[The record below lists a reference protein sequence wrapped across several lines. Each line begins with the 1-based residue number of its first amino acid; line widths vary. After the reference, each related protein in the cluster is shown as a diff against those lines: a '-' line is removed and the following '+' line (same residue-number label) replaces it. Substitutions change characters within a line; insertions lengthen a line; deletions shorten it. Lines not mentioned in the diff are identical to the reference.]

1 MIEIDYQN
9 ATPEEIDFVDE
20 VLLFRVMGKNYHKK
34 GSALYEMGASRKYW
48 TRRLEGIRI
57 TDHNNFRD
65 NTSRIL
71 LIRSMNTAR
80 KIYVRIIVPKDK
92 LNIEKF

>member
-57 TDHNNFRD
+57 TEHNNFRD

-71 LIRSMNTAR
+71 LIKNMSAR